1 VNHLIGCVSSFRGIP
16 TSVLSRAPT
25 HSKVLPLAAN
35 TRPVSESPCVIK
47 VVGVGGAGGNA
58 VNRMF
63 DSNIHGVEF
72 WSINTDAQAL
82 AKAKNRDNV
91 LCIGRGLGAGGQ
103 PAVGAKAAS
112 EARQEIAELV
122 KGSDLVFI
130 TAGSTVS
137 PISLALYEHLHHF
150 KFCDILLFCHH
161 CRHGWRHW

>member
-1 VNHLIGCVSSFRGIP
+1 V
-16 TSVLSRAPT
+16 
-25 HSKVLPLAAN
+25 AAN

-137 PISLALYEHLHHF
+137 ALSLSLSP
-150 KFCDILLFCHH
+150 CMNTIRDILSFCHH